1 MIVDTVH
8 VDQRGSSLIHAV
20 AWLKQLLLRQLSS
33 ILPTSVIM
41 SHRIS
46 RTSFLILQRNLPK
59 MSEHMLQRSP
69 LLVIRGRHSLEES
82 GKNCIQLSLLMMM
95 ICQTPQRNALSFQ
108 PKRPSLLPCAVLLS
122 PATPPKWVSLP
133 LSISPS
139 MLIKETCQILM
150 IYMMTRT
157 AGSSSVAPSW
167 RLRQGTSACEA
178 LTSAQ

>member
-1 MIVDTVH
+1 MIVGTVH

-20 AWLKQLLLRQLSS
+20 AWLTQLLLRQLSS
-33 ILPTSVIM
+33 ILQISVIM

-46 RTSFLILQRNLPK
+46 RTSFLFLQSNLPK
-59 MSEHMLQRSP
+59 MKGQHMLQRSP

-139 MLIKETCQILM
+139 MLIKETC
-150 IYMMTRT
+150 
-157 AGSSSVAPSW
+157 
-167 RLRQGTSACEA
+167 
-178 LTSAQ
+178 